1 MNNIEKLAEREA
13 FERII
18 SSVLPNSNGY
28 DYLAKYTTE
37 QFDGQYVDGSV
48 QKSWLNFQAYAQ
60 QQSEPVARLI
70 ADPMLL
76 PALKAP
82 YIDWKVDPI
91 TLELDTDLFTH
102 PPATVPLEKY
112 NKLLEAL
119 NSPYALI
126 EIDANK
132 ETISVVDKPSHITV
146 EVFTKHQISQA
157 LKAIAEAE
165 EKIL

>member
-60 QQSEPVARLI
+60 QQSESVARLI

-112 NKLLEAL
+112 NRAIEAL
-119 NSPYALI
+119 NYIHEWSNQLI
-126 EIDANK
+126 KENK
-132 ETISVVDKPSHITV
+132 SSMVNDLIFVRAK
-146 EVFTKHQISQA
+146 Q
-157 LKAIAEAE
+157 AIAEAE